1 MANGQGFAQIQ
12 SPQTKAPKSHK
23 SKKGTKS
30 ALDSFSETWD
40 EAFRSQ
46 FPETFAHD
54 PGKDAERAKWL
65 AHPVNWMEDRLGEY
79 LWSAQKEIVHSVRDN
94 RYTAVKSCHGIGKS
108 HIAARLVAWWVES
121 HPPGEAF
128 VVTTAP
134 TGAQVAAVLWRYIRQ
149 VHSRGRLSG
158 RTNQTQWLLP
168 LLGSEHLVA
177 MGRKPPDH
185 GADAFQG
192 IHARYVLVI
201 FDEAD
206 GIPPSLWNSGTSL
219 VSNEES
225 RMMAIGNPV
234 NPASEFA
241 EVCKPGSGWNVIK
254 VSAFDSPNFTG
265 ELCPEA
271 VGKELISHLYVDE
284 MERKWGDEHPQY
296 VSRVLAE
303 FPSTSEG
310 GLIPYAWVQAAID
323 RELKPTGP
331 IQLSMDVGAGGD
343 SSVRMLR
350 RGKVV
355 RLHSED
361 RDPDTMASTGKMLEA
376 IKDTGAEVAKVD
388 SIGIGKGVSD
398 RSAEISGD
406 QDEDGITR
414 AAASKVVGVNVGRGT
429 IGRPTGRQTKREADE
444 EARASF
450 VNLRAQ
456 AYWELRERFQ
466 AGDIDIDPEDEDL
479 AGQLVDLRYKR
490 TSSGKIQIESKD
502 DMRRRGRQSPDKA
515 DAVMLAFL
523 DYEEEEQTGL
533 TWGTP
538 GWRVR

>member
-1 MANGQGFAQIQ
+1 MTPPTGQQ
-12 SPQTKAPKSHK
+12 
-23 SKKGTKS
+23 S
-30 ALDSFSETWD
+30 ALAAFSETWD

-46 FPETFAHD
+46 FPDTFAHD
-54 PGKDAERAKWL
+54 PEREAERDQWL
-65 AHPVNWMEDRLGEY
+65 AHPVDWIEQRLGEY
-79 LWSAQKEIVHSVRDN
+79 VWSKQRDIVHSVRDH

-121 HPPGEAF
+121 HPPGQAF

-149 VHSRGRLSG
+149 VHARGNLQG
-158 RTNQTQWLLP
+158 RTNQTQWYLP

-192 IHARYVLVI
+192 IHARFVLVI

-206 GIPPSLWNSGTSL
+206 GVPPSLWNSGTSL

-225 RMMAIGNPV
+225 RFLAIGNPV
-234 NPASEFA
+234 NPASEFS
-241 EVCKPGSGWNVIK
+241 EVCKPGSGYNVIK
-254 VSAFDSPNFTG
+254 ISAFDSPNFTD

-271 VGKELISHLYVDE
+271 VAAELISETYVNE

-303 FPSTSEG
+303 FPSISEG
-310 GLIPYAWVQAAID
+310 GLIPYAWVKAAMD
-323 RELKPTGP
+323 RSLRPGGP
-331 IQLSMDVGAGGD
+331 VQLSMDVGAGGD

-350 RGKVV
+350 EGNVI
-355 RLHSED
+355 RLHSQD
-361 RDPDTMASTGKMLEA
+361 RDPDTMASTGKLIAA
-376 IKDTGAEVAKVD
+376 IKETNAEVAKVD
-388 SIGIGKGVSD
+388 EIGIGKGVAD
-398 RSAEISGD
+398 RSAEIAAD
-406 QDEDGITR
+406 QEEDSITR
-414 AAASKVVGVNVGRGT
+414 SAAAKVRGVNIGRGT
-429 IGRPTGRQTKREADE
+429 IGRPTPKQTQKEADE
-444 EARASF
+444 VARASF
-450 VNLRAQ
+450 ANLRAQ

-466 AGDIDIDPEDEDL
+466 EGTIDIDPEDEDL
-479 AGQLVDLRYKR
+479 AAQLCDLRYKR
-490 TSSGKIQIESKD
+490 TSASKIQIESKD
-502 DMRRRGRQSPDKA
+502 DMRRRGRPSPDKA

-523 DYEEEEQTGL
+523 EYEAEEMTGL

>member
-1 MANGQGFAQIQ
+1 MP
-12 SPQTKAPKSHK
+12 SPASRSPGYSHNPTAPKSPKSPKSHK
-23 SKKGTKS
+23 SKKGTQS
-30 ALDSFSETWD
+30 ALGAFSETWD
-40 EAFRSQ
+40 EAFKSQ

-54 PGKDAERAKWL
+54 PTRDAERAKWR
-65 AHPVNWMEDRLGEY
+65 AHPVEWMEERLGEY
-79 LWSAQKEIVHSVRDN
+79 LWSAQKDIVHSVRDN

-108 HIAARLVAWWVES
+108 HVAARLVCWWIES

-158 RTNQTQWLLP
+158 RTNQTAWLLP
-168 LLGSEHLVA
+168 MLGSEHLVA

-206 GIPPSLWNSGTSL
+206 GIPISLWNSGTSL

-241 EVCKPGSGWNVIK
+241 DVSKPGSGWNVIK
-254 VSAFDSPNFTG
+254 ISAFDSPNFTG

-271 VGKELISHLYVDE
+271 VGKELISHNYVNE
-284 MERKWGDEHPQY
+284 MSRKWGEEHPQY

-303 FPSTSEG
+303 FPSLSDA
-310 GLIPYAWVQAAID
+310 GLIPYAWVQAAMD
-323 RELKPTGP
+323 RDLKPSLPVHLGV
-331 IQLSMDVGAGGD
+331 DVGGGGD
-343 SSVRMLR
+343 LNIRALR
-350 RGKVV
+350 RGPVV
-355 RLHSED
+355 RIQGSD
-361 RDPDTMASTGKMLEA
+361 RNPDTMETTGNVLNA
-376 IKDTGAEVAKVD
+376 IKETGAELAKVD
-388 SIGIGKGVSD
+388 EIGIGRGVVD
-398 RSAEISGD
+398 
-406 QDEDGITR
+406 R
-414 AAASKVVGVNVGRGT
+414 AAELARDKQEDPSTQKAAAAVVGINVGRS
-429 IGRPTGRQTKREADE
+429 PNDKEAF
-444 EARASF
+444 A
-450 VNLRAQ
+450 NLRAEG
-456 AYWELRERFQ
+456 YWKLRERFQ
-466 AGDIDIDPEDEDL
+466 DGEIDLDPEDEDL
-479 AGQLVDLRYKR
+479 AAQLVDLRYKR
-490 TSSGKIQIESKD
+490 TSAGRIQIESKD
-502 DMRRRGRQSPDKA
+502 DIRRRGRPSPDKA
-515 DAVMLAFL
+515 DAIMLAFL
-523 DYEEEEQTGL
+523 DDEEEQTGL